1 LIVLDTNVVS
11 EIMRPA
17 PDSTVLSWLNTQV
30 AEELWL
36 NSVVVSE
43 LLFGIARLPAGARK
57 RLLTDTFAAML
68 NEDFAGRIL
77 SFDLEAAVIYAAL
90 AAGCE
95 AKGRPVEMADAQI
108 AAICLAQGA
117 KLATRN
123 LKHFEG
129 LGLVLLNP
137 WEAGLGR

>member
-1 LIVLDTNVVS
+1 MIVLDTHLVS
-11 EIMRPA
+11 EMMRPT
-17 PDSTVLSWLNTQV
+17 PNSSVLSWLNTQV

-43 LLFGIARLPAGARK
+43 LLFGMARLPTGARK
-57 RLLTDTFAAML
+57 RLLTDTFSAML
-68 NEDFAGRIL
+68 SEDFAGRIL
-77 SFDLEAAVIYAAL
+77 TFDLEAAVIYAEL
-90 AAGCE
+90 AAGGE

-108 AAICLAQGA
+108 AAICMAQGA

-129 LGLVLLNP
+129 LGLVLVNP
-137 WEAGLGR
+137 WGGALGR

>member
-1 LIVLDTNVVS
+1 M
-11 EIMRPA
+11 MRPA
-17 PDSTVLSWLNTQV
+17 PDSSVLNWLNTQV

-36 NSVVVSE
+36 NSVVVSA
-43 LLFGIARLPAGARK
+43 LLFGMARLPAGARK

-68 NEDFAGRIL
+68 EQDFSGRIL
-77 SFDLEAAVIYAAL
+77 PFDLEAAVIYAEL

-123 LKHFEG
+123 LKHCGG
-129 LGLVLLNP
+129 LGLVLVNP
-137 WEAGLGR
+137 WLVTSGH

>member
-11 EIMRPA
+11 EMMRPA
-17 PDSTVLSWLNTQV
+17 PDSTVLHWLNTQV

-57 RLLTDTFAAML
+57 RQLADTFAAML
-68 NEDFAGRIL
+68 EQDFAGRIL
-77 SFDLEAAVIYAAL
+77 PFDVEAAVVYAEL

-95 AKGRPVEMADAQI
+95 AKGRPVDMADAQI

-129 LGLVLLNP
+129 LGLGLVNP
-137 WEAGLGR
+137 WDGALGR

>member
-1 LIVLDTNVVS
+1 MS
-11 EIMRPA
+11 KMMRPA
-17 PDSTVLSWLNTQV
+17 PDASVLNWLNTQV

-36 NSVVVSE
+36 NSVVVSA
-43 LLFGIARLPAGARK
+43 LLFGMARLPAGARK

-68 NEDFAGRIL
+68 EQDFSGRIL
-77 SFDLEAAVIYAAL
+77 HFDLEAAVIYAEL

-129 LGLVLLNP
+129 LGLVLVNP
-137 WEAGLGR
+137 WGLASGH